1 MEAHTC
7 NFNTGNME
15 SRFMAS
21 MTNQPNVDDDFQV
34 NERKPVSINKVKGT
48 KRMVPEVTLYLS
60 ICTGEYIFVHPT

>member
-1 MEAHTC
+1 
-7 NFNTGNME
+7 
-15 SRFMAS
+15 MAS